1 MRMLAVL
8 ARSLA
13 CLAMLTAVVVMTQSD
28 TGPFVYGGF

>member
-1 MRMLAVL
+1 MKGLMVI

-28 TGPFVYGGF
+28 TAAFVYGGF

>member
-1 MRMLAVL
+1 MKRLIIL

-28 TGPFVYGGF
+28 TSAFVYGAF